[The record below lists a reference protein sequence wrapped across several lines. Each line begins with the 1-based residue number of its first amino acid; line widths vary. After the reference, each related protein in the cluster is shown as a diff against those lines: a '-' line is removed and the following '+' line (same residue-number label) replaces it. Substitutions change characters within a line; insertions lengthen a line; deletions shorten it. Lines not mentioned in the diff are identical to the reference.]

1 MAEKLDLSENSLG
14 IVQVFKAYFHLF
26 YSHCAHLFRVKG
38 ATDTPIGTTR
48 DVDKVGIPRIN
59 VKRSVGGRRKS
70 RAAEKVRYDETR
82 GLVRQKKLTLQHL
95 KRYLQLCEEKT
106 RAF

>member
-1 MAEKLDLSENSLG
+1 MAEKLDLSEDSLG
-14 IVQVFKAYFHLF
+14 IIQVFKAYFHLF

-70 RAAEKVRYDETR
+70 RERE
-82 GLVRQKKLTLQHL
+82 KKLDTT
-95 KRYLQLCEEKT
+95 KRGELTQKNSLCNI
-106 RAF
+106 